1 MSTSRPIPEVAAP
14 AAAVPSLGRDL
25 WEMAKPR
32 LTGLVLVTTGVGYFL
47 GLPLAS
53 AGSWTA
59 LLATLL
65 GTGLV
70 SAAASVLNQ
79 LAEREYDQRMLRTAD
94 RPLAAGRLQGWAAG
108 LYALLA
114 SFIGLSL
121 LCIESGHIAA
131 GIALTTLWIYVAVY
145 TPLKR
150 RSAANT
156 LVGAV
161 SGALPPL
168 IGWTAAGAPLNAGA
182 ISLFMILFVWQ
193 IPHFLA
199 IAVLYR
205 DDYARGGYR
214 MLPVGE
220 GGLERTAK
228 TARRYSAFFIP
239 VALLPSFVGLGGI
252 AYGVGALLLSGWFLK
267 VTMRFSS
274 EPTRERARSLFLA
287 SIAVL
292 PALLILLCADAAVGR

>member
-1 MSTSRPIPEVAAP
+1 MSRPERNQDVVDEALEALRSASGPELPDPRIERRMVA
-14 AAAVPSLGRDL
+14 
-25 WEMAKPR
+25 
-32 LTGLVLVTTGVGYFL
+32 
-47 GLPLAS
+47 
-53 AGSWTA
+53 
-59 LLATLL
+59 LATLAQERRANPAWPP
-65 GTGLV
+65 LV
-70 SAAASVLNQ
+70 
-79 LAEREYDQRMLRTAD
+79 R
-94 RPLAAGRLQGWAAG
+94 
-108 LYALLA
+108 
-114 SFIGLSL
+114 
-121 LCIESGHIAA
+121 IAA

-292 PALLILLCADAAVGR
+292 PALLMLLCADAAVGR